1 MKKRIFE
8 EKQLSKNMIELDIL
22 CEAITG
28 ELDVIYKELERKGK
42 WSDFVQNLESLP
54 ANKESYPLT
63 DAEPENYYEC
73 LLLAL
78 TVIDK
83 YDDFKTKVESAAK
96 ENHLIEST
104 KVEEIEL
111 PFELLDHL
119 NFLGISVGSK
129 EPVEQ
134 ETYEDKVC
142 VFYLNSRNLIEGM
155 EKALRTVRESKT
167 YIFKF

>member
-1 MKKRIFE
+1 
-8 EKQLSKNMIELDIL
+8 MIELDIL
-22 CEAITG
+22 CEAITA
-28 ELDVIYKELERKGK
+28 ELDTIYKELERKGK
-42 WSDFVQNLESLP
+42 WTDFVENLEKMP
-54 ANKESYPLT
+54 VKKESYPLT

-83 YDDFKTKVESAAK
+83 YDDFKTKVESASK
-96 ENHLIEST
+96 ENHLVEST
-104 KVEEIEL
+104 KVGEMKL
-111 PFELLDHL
+111 SSELLDHL
-119 NFLGISVGSK
+119 KFLGISVESK

-155 EKALRTVRESKT
+155 EKALCTVRKSKN